1 MTIQETGK
9 AFIQLTTFGN
19 LTFAIVKE
27 NSIKS
32 NATEKCSISTAVRN
46 MFRIESDL
54 LVAMYA
60 ARKNLDFL
68 HHVFSCEFQPRK
80 NLQKMHIRK
89 NCH

>member
-1 MTIQETGK
+1 MFCHLFFCSFDMG
-9 AFIQLTTFGN
+9 LPFGN
-19 LTFAIVKE
+19 VTFAIVKE

-32 NATEKCSISTAVRN
+32 NTTSKCSISTAVRN

-89 NCH
+89 FWH

>member
-1 MTIQETGK
+1 M
-9 AFIQLTTFGN
+9 
-19 LTFAIVKE
+19 
-27 NSIKS
+27 
-32 NATEKCSISTAVRN
+32 AVRN

-89 NCH
+89 IWH